1 MCARRSIAARQ
12 TKHINL
18 GSNLFSLLI
27 LFIYYH
33 IFLNKVIILSMRQG
47 EIKIIPAPKKPKKC
61 TWAESIC
68 GMLQDDSWDSLE
80 EMKKYK
86 KEDLKMEKRGL
97 KI

>member
-1 MCARRSIAARQ
+1 
-12 TKHINL
+12 
-18 GSNLFSLLI
+18 
-27 LFIYYH
+27 
-33 IFLNKVIILSMRQG
+33 MRQG